1 MEGVT
6 SEKEVLQEEY
16 NKTEAAIKRY
26 NDNIAALEAEIQ
38 KMREVITTNTVPVH
52 NISSGDSQLSPP

>member
-1 MEGVT
+1 MT

-26 NDNIAALEAEIQ
+26 NENIDKLEEEIRQ
-38 KMREVITTNTVPVH
+38 MRDVITKNTVPVH
-52 NISSGDSQLSPP
+52 NIGESRISQSP

>member
-16 NKTEAAIKRY
+16 DKTEAAIRRY

-38 KMREVITTNTVPVH
+38 KMRDVITTNTVPVH
-52 NISSGDSQLSPP
+52 NINSNDSQLPPP